1 MTKNIDKYLILL
13 LVLFFFTGCTPEHV
27 QEDLSVKKQEKNE
40 QELEDLRAHFI
51 DVGQADATFV
61 EYVEGNEE
69 YRILID
75 TGDWNVTNV
84 VDYLKAQEVTEID
97 LVVATHP
104 HADHIGQLADV
115 IEEFEV
121 LEVWMSGDLAETQ
134 VFERALDAIAAND
147 IDYHEPRSGERY
159 EMGTVSIEVIHP
171 TEVTGNLN
179 NGSISIRLE
188 YGDVSFLFTG
198 DAEISAEEE
207 MIAREHE
214 LASTILSVPHHGSD
228 TSSSIAFLEAVVP
241 EIAVYSAG
249 KDNSYGHPHEEVLTN
264 LEASGAII
272 YGTDRDGTVLVETDG
287 VNYEV
292 LTKTEQTITP
302 DAKPNDERA
311 SEEIMPDRCIDI
323 NSAYASELEEIIE
336 IGPERA
342 LELMELRPFVSIDD
356 LKKLTG
362 IGEARIG
369 KIKEQGLACI
379 GG

>member
-1 MTKNIDKYLILL
+1 MTKNINNYFAFL
-13 LVLFFFTGCTPEHV
+13 LVLFFFTGCTPEHPH
-27 QEDLSVKKQEKNE
+27 EDLSVKKPEKNE
-40 QELEDLRAHFI
+40 QELEDLRAHYI

-61 EYVEGNEE
+61 AYMDGDEE

-75 TGDWNVTNV
+75 TGDWNDTNV
-84 VDYLKAQEVTEID
+84 VDYLKLQEVTEID

-104 HADHIGQLADV
+104 HADHIGQLAEV
-115 IEEFEV
+115 IKEFEV

-134 VFERALDAIAAND
+134 VFERALDAIVANE

-188 YGDVSFLFTG
+188 YGDVAFLFTG

-207 MIAREHE
+207 MIAGEYE
-214 LASTILSVPHHGSD
+214 LDSTFLSVPHHGSN
-228 TSSSIAFLEAVVP
+228 TSSSIAFLEAVSP
-241 EIAVYSAG
+241 EIAIYSAG
-249 KDNSYGHPHEEVLTN
+249 KDNSYGHPHEEVLAN

-292 LTKTEQTITP
+292 FRKTEETISP
-302 DAKPNDERA
+302 DAKRDDELA
-311 SEEIMPDRCIDI
+311 GKEIMPDSCIDI

-342 LELMELRPFVSIDD
+342 LELIELRPFVSIDD

-362 IGEARIG
+362 IGDARFG